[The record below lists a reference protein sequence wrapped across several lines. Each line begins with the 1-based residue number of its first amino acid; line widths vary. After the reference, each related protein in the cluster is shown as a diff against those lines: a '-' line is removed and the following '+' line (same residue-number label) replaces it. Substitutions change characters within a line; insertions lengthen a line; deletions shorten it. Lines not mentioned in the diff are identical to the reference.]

1 MFSSKEETYSHK
13 TALACATKLAC
24 DLGKEL
30 ALEDTRVEGKTVP
43 ADHSKVL
50 SDANLLF
57 AFHVLSLCGL
67 FLFNIFFVGLLRFC
81 ERFCLANVRCLR
93 RLGNDNCIREWQS
106 KPFKPFIQLR
116 RSTLNSLTKPN
127 ATTATLVLEGVY
139 NLKQLSHA
147 GRIWL
152 EG

>member
-1 MFSSKEETYSHK
+1 MFSCKEETYSHK
-13 TALACATKLAC
+13 TSFTCANTLAC

-30 ALEDTRVEGKTVP
+30 ALEDTRVEAKTVP

-50 SDANLLF
+50 SDSNLLF

-93 RLGNDNCIREWQS
+93 RLGNDNCIRE
-106 KPFKPFIQLR
+106 
-116 RSTLNSLTKPN
+116 
-127 ATTATLVLEGVY
+127 
-139 NLKQLSHA
+139 
-147 GRIWL
+147 
-152 EG
+152 